1 MALFLPMMRSGLV
14 KIVALMRHPLIK
26 ILALAVVLGAYFFVP
41 DVHNNVNQ
49 LVFLLSMVDVYAVR
63 GYVESTGNWAP
74 LVSIGLMVFQAVL
87 APLPAFVVTFAN
99 AALFGW
105 VFGAVLSWTGAMLG
119 AMLCYWLAWWFGR
132 DLVERVAP
140 PSTLR
145 QFDALTE
152 RWGMWAVFV
161 ARLLPFVPFDPV
173 SYAAGLARL
182 GFVRFVI
189 ATGIG
194 QLPATIVYSMAGD
207 LLAVD
212 KRLLVGAIALVFVL
226 SLLPWFFKRSVKRRG
241 WKAAA
246 TDVSSTDP
254 LQLKEKQP

>member
-1 MALFLPMMRSGLV
+1 MLLFVPIRHGCLD
-14 KIVALMRHPLIK
+14 KIVAAMRHPFIK
-26 ILALAVVLGAYFFVP
+26 ILLLAIILGAYFFIPV
-41 DVHNNVNQ
+41 VHNNVNQ

-63 GYVESTGNWAP
+63 GYVESTGSWAP

-105 VFGAVLSWTGAMLG
+105 VFGAVLSWVGAMLG
-119 AMLCYWLAWWFGR
+119 AMLCYWLAWWYGR
-132 DLVERVAP
+132 DLVERVASQ
-140 PSTLR
+140 STLR

-182 GFVRFVI
+182 GFVRFLI
-189 ATGIG
+189 ATGVG
-194 QLPATIVYSMAGD
+194 QLPATIVYSLAGD

-212 KRLLVGAIALVFVL
+212 KRMLVGAIALVFVF
-226 SLLPWFFKRSVKRRG
+226 SVLPWFFKRSVKRRG
-241 WKAAA
+241 GIAASV
-246 TDVSSTDP
+246 VSSSDQP
-254 LQLKEKQP
+254 VLKEKQP

>member
-1 MALFLPMMRSGLV
+1 MRRPIL
-14 KIVALMRHPLIK
+14 K
-26 ILALAVVLGAYFFVP
+26 ILVLAAVLGAYLFIP
-41 DVHNNVNQ
+41 DVHNNVNR
-49 LVFLLSMVDVYAVR
+49 LAFLLSMVDVYAVR
-63 GYVESTGNWAP
+63 GYVESAGSWAP

-119 AMLCYWLAWWFGR
+119 AMLCYWLAWWYGR

-140 PSTLR
+140 QRTLR
-145 QFDALTE
+145 QFDELTR

-189 ATGIG
+189 ATGVG

-212 KRLLVGAIALVFVL
+212 KRLLVGAIALVFVF
-226 SLLPWFFKRSVKRRG
+226 SVLPWFFKRSVKRKG
-241 WKAAA
+241 
-246 TDVSSTDP
+246 VESSNVDSSPNQP
-254 LQLKEKQP
+254 LLKEKQP

>member
-1 MALFLPMMRSGLV
+1 
-14 KIVALMRHPLIK
+14 MRHPLFK
-26 ILALAVVLGAYFFVP
+26 IAVLVAILGAYLFIPV
-41 DVHNNVNQ
+41 VHNNVNQ
-49 LVFLLSMVDVYAVR
+49 LAFLLSMVDVYAVR
-63 GYVESTGNWAP
+63 GYVESSGAWAP

-119 AMLCYWLAWWFGR
+119 AMLCYWLAWWYGR

-140 PSTLR
+140 QGTLR

-182 GFVRFVI
+182 GFVRFLI

-194 QLPATIVYSMAGD
+194 QLPATIVYSLAGD

-212 KRLLVGAIALVFVL
+212 KRLLVGAIALVFVF
-226 SLLPWFFKRSVKRRG
+226 SVLPWFFKRSAKRQG
-241 WKAAA
+241 SKSAA

-254 LQLKEKQP
+254 SRPKENQP

>member
-1 MALFLPMMRSGLV
+1 
-14 KIVALMRHPLIK
+14 
-26 ILALAVVLGAYFFVP
+26 
-41 DVHNNVNQ
+41 
-49 LVFLLSMVDVYAVR
+49 
-63 GYVESTGNWAP
+63 
-74 LVSIGLMVFQAVL
+74 VL

-119 AMLCYWLAWWFGR
+119 AMLCYWLAWWYGR

-140 PSTLR
+140 QGTLR

-152 RWGMWAVFV
+152 SWGMWAVFV

-182 GFVRFVI
+182 GFVRFLI

-194 QLPATIVYSMAGD
+194 QLPATIVYSLAGD

-212 KRLLVGAIALVFVL
+212 KRLLVGAIALVFVF
-226 SLLPWFFKRSVKRRG
+226 SILPWFIKRPAKHLDSKS
-241 WKAAA
+241 AA
-246 TDVSSTDP
+246 TDVPSTDP
-254 LQLKEKQP
+254 SQPKERQP